1 MKELTLLPINIK
13 RFMRYCTP
21 TCHIDEDLVL
31 TDFTEL
37 PLPGEARKMQCA
49 FAAVCTGGEGRYT
62 VDTVEHKVKPNDVII
77 VAVGQVL
84 GDIKTSKDFRG
95 SALLISHDYLYSV
108 IREVRDVSN
117 LFVMSRKRPVV
128 TLSSETMAAFL
139 NYLAILRE
147 KVGDTSHKFRR
158 QIAGTVLAT
167 MIYDLSNIITDE
179 QPTTSLK
186 AQETFE
192 AFIRMVEG
200 NFRHERHI
208 SWYSGQLGISPK
220 TLLEVVKRV
229 SSRTP
234 SEWLD
239 IYTTLEIRLL
249 LRHTAKPIGQIAEEM
264 HFSTQSALGKF
275 FKEQVGMSPK
285 AYRQFEG

>member
-1 MKELTLLPINIK
+1 
-13 RFMRYCTP
+13 MRYCTP

-117 LFVMSRKRPVV
+117 LFVMSRKR
-128 TLSSETMAAFL
+128 L
-139 NYLAILRE
+139 
-147 KVGDTSHKFRR
+147 
-158 QIAGTVLAT
+158 
-167 MIYDLSNIITDE
+167 
-179 QPTTSLK
+179 
-186 AQETFE
+186 
-192 AFIRMVEG
+192 
-200 NFRHERHI
+200 
-208 SWYSGQLGISPK
+208 W
-220 TLLEVVKRV
+220 
-229 SSRTP
+229 
-234 SEWLD
+234 
-239 IYTTLEIRLL
+239 
-249 LRHTAKPIGQIAEEM
+249 
-264 HFSTQSALGKF
+264 
-275 FKEQVGMSPK
+275 
-285 AYRQFEG
+285 